1 MQEQDEWTVVFYRDE
16 HGGSPVREFLQS
28 LDDEAR
34 ASIGWAIEQLRV
46 RNVRAGMP
54 LVRHLE
60 GDLWELRRES
70 RTNIYRLLY
79 FFFRG
84 RRIVFVH
91 GFQKK
96 TQQTPRREIAV
107 ARARYSAFMQREGN
121 SER

>member
-1 MQEQDEWTVVFYRDE
+1 
-16 HGGSPVREFLQS
+16 VREFLQS

-54 LVRHLE
+54 LVRHVE

-70 RTNIYRLLY
+70 RTNIYRLMY

-91 GFQKK
+91 GFQKR
-96 TQQTPRREIAV
+96 TQQTPRREIEI
-107 ARARYSAFMQREGN
+107 ARVRYRAFIEREGGA
-121 SER
+121 RQ